1 MSAAPVLCAL
11 ALFAWLVV
19 AAAIDVRSRRIPNRL
34 VGSGMIAALALH
46 LLAPS
51 GAGLFSFWWGS
62 PGVSQSLLGLLAGLA
77 LFMPLYLLRAVGAGD
92 VKLLAMVGAWLGPQL
107 LLGATLLS
115 VLAGGV
121 MAIVVM
127 LASRTSMQVLT
138 NVRVMLTTALV
149 GMHAGKVSAL
159 DAPPP
164 GSVRLPYAVAIAV
177 GTSAQIGWLLMHSGH

>member
-1 MSAAPVLCAL
+1 MSAAPILCAVVLCV
-11 ALFAWLVV
+11 WLL
-19 AAAIDVRSRRIPNRL
+19 AAAVIDVRSRRIPNWL
-34 VGSGMIAALALH
+34 VGSGVISALALH
-46 LLAPS
+46 LLAPF
-51 GAGLFSFWWGS
+51 GTGLFAFWWGS
-62 PGVSQSLLGLLAGLA
+62 PGVSQSLLGLLTGLA

-127 LASRTSMQVLT
+127 LASRTSLQVLT
-138 NVRVMLTTALV
+138 NVRVMLTTAFV
-149 GMHAGKVSAL
+149 GMHAGKLSAL

-164 GSVRLPYAVAIAV
+164 GSVRLPYALAIAIGSMAQV
-177 GTSAQIGWLLMHSGH
+177 GWQLAHSGH